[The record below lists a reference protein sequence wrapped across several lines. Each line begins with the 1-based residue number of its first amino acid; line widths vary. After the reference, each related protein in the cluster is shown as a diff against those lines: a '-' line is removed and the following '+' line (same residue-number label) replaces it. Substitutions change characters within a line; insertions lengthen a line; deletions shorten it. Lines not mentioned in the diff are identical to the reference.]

1 MRRGDHVRIFEVAV
15 DVGAETE
22 ELALTGR
29 EDEALPVAGREEDEG
44 LEMPLLVG
52 AADDTERLVADA
64 LMAVEDAL
72 RVLAG
77 ALDASD
83 VLRGASLVAELLAGT
98 AMTAPPRARTWR
110 KRCVRMANTLGDSG
124 GLHLETRAYVRP
136 AFYVRGAKDG
146 VRPGG

>member
-1 MRRGDHVRIFEVAV
+1 MDE
-15 DVGAETE
+15 GAEAE
-22 ELALTGR
+22 VLALTGR
-29 EDEALPVAGREEDEG
+29 EDDALPVAGRDEDDG

-83 VLRGASLVAELLAGT
+83 VLRGASLVAEVLAGT

-110 KRCVRMANTLGDSG
+110 SRQQNASTVARHQKY
-124 GLHLETRAYVRP
+124 LEAPLTSRT
-136 AFYVRGAKDG
+136 KWT
-146 VRPGG
+146 